1 MVKSCLELPLQAVFL
16 LDESQKAAS
25 QKEVCKLT
33 DEFYMKQALSLAKKG
48 CGWVSPNPMVGAVIV
63 KNNRIIGSGFHQKYG
78 GPHAE
83 RNALAACGESPAGA
97 SMYVTLEPCC
107 HHGKTGPCTQAII
120 QSRIRRVVLGSK
132 DPNPLVCG
140 KGIELL
146 RQAGILVTTD
156 VLREECDRLNTIFF
170 HFIRTK
176 TPYVTM
182 KYAMTADGKIATAAG
197 DSKWI
202 TGDKARL
209 HVHQTRHQYSGIMAG
224 VGTVLLD
231 DPLLTCR
238 LPASKNPLRIICDT
252 HLRTPLKSRLVSTA
266 GEIPTLLATCCTDTG
281 KIQPYLDTGCEVLTI
296 PSCDG
301 HVDLKVLIR
310 HLGARGID
318 SVLLEGGMTLNWS
331 ALKAGIVK
339 SIQTYIAPKIVG
351 GAKAK
356 SPIGGEGI
364 QTLSQAWTL
373 TPASIQHF
381 GDDLLLESEVVPCSP
396 ES

>member
-1 MVKSCLELPLQAVFL
+1 M
-16 LDESQKAAS
+16 
-25 QKEVCKLT
+25 T

-97 SMYVTLEPCC
+97 TMYVTLEPCC

-120 QSRIRRVVLGSK
+120 QSRIRRVVIGSK

-156 VLREECDRLNTIFF
+156 VLQEECDRLNTIFF

-176 TPYVTM
+176 TPYITM

-381 GDDLLLESEVVPCSP
+381 GDDLLLESEVVPCSL

>member
-1 MVKSCLELPLQAVFL
+1 MV
-16 LDESQKAAS
+16 
-25 QKEVCKLT
+25 T
-33 DEFYMKQALSLAKKG
+33 
-48 CGWVSPNPMVGAVIV
+48 N
-63 KNNRIIGSGFHQKYG
+63 
-78 GPHAE
+78 
-83 RNALAACGESPAGA
+83 
-97 SMYVTLEPCC
+97 
-107 HHGKTGPCTQAII
+107 
-120 QSRIRRVVLGSK
+120 
-132 DPNPLVCG
+132 
-140 KGIELL
+140 
-146 RQAGILVTTD
+146 D

-301 HVDLKVLIR
+301 HVDLKVLVR
-310 HLGARGID
+310 HL
-318 SVLLEGGMTLNWS
+318 
-331 ALKAGIVK
+331 
-339 SIQTYIAPKIVG
+339 
-351 GAKAK
+351 
-356 SPIGGEGI
+356 
-364 QTLSQAWTL
+364 
-373 TPASIQHF
+373 
-381 GDDLLLESEVVPCSP
+381 
-396 ES
+396 